1 MAHKSALAKALTV
14 SPNRIPIDNQVKKF
28 DVQEAVKLRFINKL
42 TFQEIA
48 DKFGVSPQAVF
59 KRIRGL
65 IEIINDP
72 QLNQA
77 YADNRAELLTGAER
91 VLLSAVVDREKI
103 KSASLNNAAYA
114 LRQVH
119 DMRRL
124 EQDLSTANIAQN
136 IKARSMA
143 DDDRKALERALQSM
157 YEQGSCQDVKVEEN
171 KAEEAES
178 VGKVDTVSPIK
189 EAENPSTNDFNKL
202 D

>member
-1 MAHKSALAKALTV
+1 MAHKSALAKALTIRE
-14 SPNRIPIDNQVKKF
+14 NQLPIDNQVKKF
-28 DVQEAVKLRFINKL
+28 DVQEAIKLRFINKL

-77 YADNRAELLTGAER
+77 YADNRAEMLTGAER
-91 VLLSAVVDREKI
+91 VLLSAVVDRDKI

-124 EQDLSTANIAQN
+124 EQDLSTANISQN

-143 DDDRKALERALQSM
+143 DDERQALERALKSM
-157 YEQGSCQDVKVEEN
+157 YQQGSCQDVKVEEN
-171 KAEEAES
+171 KVQEAEI
-178 VGKVDTVSPIK
+178 VK
-189 EAENPSTNDFNKL
+189 ETDE
-202 D
+202 